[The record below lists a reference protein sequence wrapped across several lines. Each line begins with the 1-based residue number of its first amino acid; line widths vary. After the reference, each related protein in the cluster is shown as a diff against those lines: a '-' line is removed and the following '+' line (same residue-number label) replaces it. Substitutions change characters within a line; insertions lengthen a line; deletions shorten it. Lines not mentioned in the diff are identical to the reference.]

1 MLPFDAREP
10 MKTAY
15 RTHTCGELTKKDA
28 GQTVRLAGWVDSSRD
43 HGGLIFIDL
52 RDRYGTTQCVFNP
65 EVAREAHALAE
76 GMHGED
82 VVQLE
87 GTVSPRPA
95 AAVNP
100 KIPTGEIEVRVTAAE
115 VLAKSEPPPITVADD
130 CDAGEDVRL
139 RYRYLDLRRPCMQ
152 RNLLVRHEIIQAM
165 RRTLEDERF
174 IEVETPLL
182 TKSTPE
188 GARDFLVPSR
198 INPGRFY
205 ALPQS
210 PQLFKQILMVSGFDR
225 YYQIARCLRDE
236 DLRAD
241 RQPEFTQLDIEMALV
256 EEEDVLGVT
265 ERVVAA
271 VVKAAKGIDVATP
284 FPRLTFAEAVRD
296 YGSDKPDRRFEMRL
310 KDVAEVA
317 RASEFRIFRQAAEA
331 GGHVRGLK
339 VPGGPGPNP
348 KGAGG
353 AGAPGLTRKDID
365 NLTTFAADFGAKG
378 LAWMRVE
385 ADGLTGPIA
394 KFFKPDQLAAM
405 QKTFAAKEGDL
416 LLFVADQPAVVA
428 ASLGAL
434 RVHLG
439 HRLGLVPQ
447 KELNFCWV
455 TDFPLFE
462 WDVEAKRH
470 VAIHH
475 PFTSPRPEDMD
486 RLESEPL
493 SVRARAY
500 DLVLNGVELGGGSI
514 RIHRPDVQ
522 ERVFRLL
529 GIGKEEAEE
538 KFGFLLEALRYG
550 APPHGGIALGLDRFV
565 RLLVGASSI
574 REVIAFPKTQRAQCM
589 MSGAPGTVDERQ
601 LRDLHIRLRPE
612 AAKEE

>member
-1 MLPFDAREP
+1 MLPFDARES

-15 RTHTCGELTKKDA
+15 RTHTCGELTREHA
-28 GQTVRLAGWVDSSRD
+28 GRTVRLAGWVDSSRD

-76 GMHGED
+76 EMHGQD
-82 VVQLE
+82 VVRLE
-87 GTVSPRPA
+87 GTVTPRPA

-100 KIPTGEIEVRVTAAE
+100 KIPTGEIEVRVTGAE
-115 VLAKSEPPPITVADD
+115 VLAKSDSPPITVADD

-165 RRTLEDERF
+165 RRTLEGERF

-210 PQLFKQILMVSGFDR
+210 PQLFKQLLMVSGFDR

-241 RQPEFTQLDIEMALV
+241 RQPEFTQLDIEMAFIA
-256 EEEDVLGVT
+256 EDDVLGVT

-271 VVKAAKGIDVATP
+271 VVKAVKGVQVATP
-284 FPRLTFAEAVRD
+284 FPRLSFAEAMRD

-310 KDVAEVA
+310 KDVTEVA

-339 VPGGPGPNP
+339 VPGGKSLP
-348 KGAGG
+348 
-353 AGAPGLTRKDID
+353 RKDID
-365 NLTTFAADFGAKG
+365 NFTIFAADFGAKG
-378 LAWMRVE
+378 LAWMRME
-385 ADGLTGPIA
+385 SAGLTGPIA

-405 QKTFAAKEGDL
+405 QKTFAAHEGDL
-416 LLFVADQPAVVA
+416 LLFVADAPAVVA

-447 KELNFCWV
+447 EELNFCWV
-455 TDFPLFE
+455 TDFPLFA
-462 WDVEAKRH
+462 WDVEEKRH

-475 PFTSPRPEDMD
+475 PFTSPKPEDMD

-550 APPHGGIALGLDRFV
+550 APPHGGIALGIDRFV

-589 MSGAPGTVDERQ
+589 MSGAPGTVDEKQ

-612 AAKEE
+612 AKGEAAGAPATPPTPQN

>member
-1 MLPFDAREP
+1 

-15 RTHTCGELTKKDA
+15 RTHTCGELTREHA
-28 GQTVRLAGWVDSSRD
+28 GRTVRIAGWVDSSRD

-65 EVAREAHALAE
+65 AVAREAHALAE
-76 GMHGED
+76 EMHGQD
-82 VVQLE
+82 VVRLD
-87 GTVSPRPA
+87 GTVTLRPA

-100 KIPTGEIEVRVTAAE
+100 KISTGEIEVRVTGAE
-115 VLAKSEPPPITVADD
+115 VLAKSDSPPITVADD

-152 RNLLVRHEIIQAM
+152 RNLLVRHEIIRAM
-165 RRTLEDERF
+165 RRTLEGERF

-241 RQPEFTQLDIEMALV
+241 RQPEFTQLDIEMAFIA
-256 EEEDVLGVT
+256 EDDVLGVT

-271 VVKAAKGIDVATP
+271 VVKAVKGIDVATP
-284 FPRLTFAEAVRD
+284 FPRLSFAEAMRD
-296 YGSDKPDRRFEMRL
+296 YGSDKPDRRFEMKL
-310 KDVAEVA
+310 ADVAEVA

-339 VPGGPGPNP
+339 VPGGPG
-348 KGAGG
+348 
-353 AGAPGLTRKDID
+353 APGLTRKDID
-365 NLTTFAADFGAKG
+365 TLTAFAADFGAKG

-385 ADGLTGPIA
+385 AEGLTGPIA
-394 KFFKPDQLAAM
+394 KFFKADQLAAM
-405 QKTFAAKEGDL
+405 QKTFAAREGDL
-416 LLFVADQPAVVA
+416 LLFVADAPAVVA

-447 KELNFCWV
+447 EELNFCWV

-462 WDVEAKRH
+462 WDVEEKRH

-475 PFTSPRPEDMD
+475 PFTSPRPEDME

-550 APPHGGIALGLDRFV
+550 APPHGGIALGIDRFV

-589 MSGAPGTVDERQ
+589 MSGAPGTVDEKQ

>member
-1 MLPFDAREP
+1 
-10 MKTAY
+10 MKTAH
-15 RTHTCGELTKKDA
+15 RTHTCGELTREHA
-28 GQTVRLAGWVDSSRD
+28 GRTVRLAGWVDSSRD

-65 EVAREAHALAE
+65 AAAREAHALAE
-76 GMHGED
+76 EMHGQD
-82 VVQLE
+82 VVRLD
-87 GTVSPRPA
+87 GTVALRPA

-100 KIPTGEIEVRVTAAE
+100 KISTGEIEVRVTAAE
-115 VLAKSEPPPITVADD
+115 VLAKSESPPITVADD

-165 RRTLEDERF
+165 RRTLEGERF

-241 RQPEFTQLDIEMALV
+241 RQPEFTQLDIEMAFIA
-256 EEEDVLGVT
+256 EDDVLGVT
-265 ERVVAA
+265 ERVAAA
-271 VVKAAKGIDVATP
+271 VVKAVKGIDVATP
-284 FPRLTFAEAVRD
+284 FPRLSFAEAMRD
-296 YGSDKPDRRFEMRL
+296 YGSDKPDRRFEMKL
-310 KDVAEVA
+310 ADVAEVA

-339 VPGGPGPNP
+339 VPGGPG
-348 KGAGG
+348 
-353 AGAPGLTRKDID
+353 APGLTRKDID
-365 NLTTFAADFGAKG
+365 TLTAFAADFGAKG
-378 LAWMRVE
+378 LAWMRME
-385 ADGLTGPIA
+385 SAGLTGPIA
-394 KFFKPDQLAAM
+394 KFFKADQLSAM
-405 QKTFAAKEGDL
+405 QQTFAAKKGDL
-416 LLFVADQPAVVA
+416 LLFVADAPAVVA

-447 KELNFCWV
+447 EELNFCWV
-455 TDFPLFE
+455 TDFPLLE
-462 WDVEAKRH
+462 WDVEETRH

-475 PFTSPRPEDMD
+475 PFTSPRREDMD

-529 GIGKEEAEE
+529 GIGKAEAEE

-550 APPHGGIALGLDRFV
+550 APPHGGIALGIDRFV

-589 MSGAPGTVDERQ
+589 MSGAPGTVDEKQ

>member
-1 MLPFDAREP
+1 MR
-10 MKTAY
+10 TAY
-15 RTHTCGELTKKDA
+15 RTHTCGELRRDHA
-28 GQTVRLAGWVDSSRD
+28 GQTVRLAGWVESGRD

-65 EVAREAHALAE
+65 QTSPEAHALAKKARSQYVLGIE
-76 GMHGED
+76 GKVAARPED
-82 VVQLE
+82 M
-87 GTVSPRPA
+87 
-95 AAVNP
+95 VNP
-100 KIPTGEIEVRVTAAE
+100 KIATGEIEVRITRAE
-115 VLAKSEPPPITVADD
+115 VLAESDSPPIEVTDD
-130 CDAGEDVRL
+130 CEAGEDVRL
-139 RYRYLDLRRPCMQ
+139 RYRYLDLRRPRMQ
-152 RNLLVRHEIIQAM
+152 KNLLVRHEIIKTI
-165 RRTLEDERF
+165 RGTLEAEGF
-174 IEVETPLL
+174 VEVETPFL

-210 PQLFKQILMVSGFDR
+210 PQLFKQILMIAGYDR

-241 RQPEFTQLDIEMALV
+241 RQPEFTQLDLEMAFV
-256 EEEDVLGVT
+256 EEDDVLAVT

-271 VVKAAKGIDVATP
+271 VAKAVKGVEVPTP
-284 FPRLTFAEAVRD
+284 FPRLSFAEAMRD
-296 YGSDKPDRRFEMRL
+296 YGSDKPDRRFEMKL
-310 KDVAEVA
+310 GDVAEVA
-317 RASEFRIFRQAAEA
+317 QQSEFRIFREAAEA

-339 VPGGPGPNP
+339 VPGGPG
-348 KGAGG
+348 
-353 AGAPGLTRKDID
+353 APGLSRKDID
-365 NLTTFAADFGAKG
+365 NLTAFASDFGAKG

-385 ADGLTGPIA
+385 PEGLAGPIA
-394 KFFKPDQLAAM
+394 KFFSADQLAAM
-405 QKTFAAKEGDL
+405 KETFSAEPGDL

-439 HRLGLVPQ
+439 HRLGLVPDG
-447 KELNFCWV
+447 ELDLCWV

-462 WDVEAKRH
+462 YDVQEKRH

-475 PFTSPRPEDMD
+475 PFTSPRPEDLD
-486 RLESEPL
+486 RLETDPL
-493 SVRARAY
+493 SVRARSY

-522 ERVFRLL
+522 QRVFRML
-529 GIGKEEAEE
+529 GISKEEAEA

-565 RLLVGASSI
+565 RLLLDEPSI
-574 REVIAFPKTQRAQCM
+574 RQVIAFPKTQRAQCLM
-589 MSGAPGTVDERQ
+589 TGAPSPVDERQ
-601 LRDLHIRLRPE
+601 LRDLHLRLRPE
-612 AAKEE
+612 AAQD

>member
-1 MLPFDAREP
+1 MR
-10 MKTAY
+10 TAY
-15 RTHTCGELTKKDA
+15 RTHTCGELRRDHA
-28 GQTVRLAGWVDSSRD
+28 GQTVRLAGWVESGRD

-65 EVAREAHALAE
+65 QTSPEAHALAKKARSQYVLGIE
-76 GMHGED
+76 GKVAARPED
-82 VVQLE
+82 M
-87 GTVSPRPA
+87 
-95 AAVNP
+95 VNP
-100 KIPTGEIEVRVTAAE
+100 KIATGEIEVRITRAE
-115 VLAKSEPPPITVADD
+115 ILAESDAPPIEVTDD
-130 CDAGEDVRL
+130 CEAGEDVRL
-139 RYRYLDLRRPCMQ
+139 RYRYLDLRRPRMQ
-152 RNLLVRHEIIQAM
+152 KNLLVRHEIIKTI
-165 RRTLEDERF
+165 RGTLEAEGF
-174 IEVETPLL
+174 VEVETPFL

-210 PQLFKQILMVSGFDR
+210 PQLFKQILMIAGYDR

-241 RQPEFTQLDIEMALV
+241 RQPEFTQLDLEMAFV
-256 EEEDVLGVT
+256 EEDDVLAVT

-271 VVKAAKGIDVATP
+271 VAKAVKGVEVPTP
-284 FPRLTFAEAVRD
+284 FPRLSFAEAMRD
-296 YGSDKPDRRFEMRL
+296 YGSDKPDRRFEMKL
-310 KDVAEVA
+310 GDVAEVA
-317 RASEFRIFRQAAEA
+317 QQSEFRIFREAAEA

-339 VPGGPGPNP
+339 VPGGPG
-348 KGAGG
+348 
-353 AGAPGLTRKDID
+353 APGLSRKDID
-365 NLTTFAADFGAKG
+365 NLTAFASDFGAKG

-385 ADGLTGPIA
+385 PEGLAGPIA
-394 KFFKPDQLAAM
+394 KFFSADQLAAM
-405 QKTFAAKEGDL
+405 KETFSAEPGDL

-439 HRLGLVPQ
+439 HRLGLVPEG
-447 KELNFCWV
+447 KLDLCWV

-462 WDVEAKRH
+462 YDVQEKRH

-475 PFTSPRPEDMD
+475 PFTSPRPADLD
-486 RLESEPL
+486 RLETEPL
-493 SVRARAY
+493 SVRARSY

-522 ERVFRLL
+522 QRVFRML
-529 GIGKEEAEE
+529 GISKEEAEA

-565 RLLVGASSI
+565 RLLLDEPSI
-574 REVIAFPKTQRAQCM
+574 RQVIAFPKTQRAQCLM
-589 MSGAPGTVDERQ
+589 TGAPSPVDERQ
-601 LRDLHIRLRPE
+601 LRDLHLRLRPE
-612 AAKEE
+612 AAQD

>member
-1 MLPFDAREP
+1 
-10 MKTAY
+10 
-15 RTHTCGELTKKDA
+15 
-28 GQTVRLAGWVDSSRD
+28 
-43 HGGLIFIDL
+43 
-52 RDRYGTTQCVFNP
+52 
-65 EVAREAHALAE
+65 
-76 GMHGED
+76 
-82 VVQLE
+82 
-87 GTVSPRPA
+87 
-95 AAVNP
+95 
-100 KIPTGEIEVRVTAAE
+100 
-115 VLAKSEPPPITVADD
+115 
-130 CDAGEDVRL
+130 
-139 RYRYLDLRRPCMQ
+139 
-152 RNLLVRHEIIQAM
+152 
-165 RRTLEDERF
+165 
-174 IEVETPLL
+174 
-182 TKSTPE
+182 
-188 GARDFLVPSR
+188 
-198 INPGRFY
+198 
-205 ALPQS
+205 
-210 PQLFKQILMVSGFDR
+210 
-225 YYQIARCLRDE
+225 
-236 DLRAD
+236 
-241 RQPEFTQLDIEMALV
+241 
-256 EEEDVLGVT
+256 VT

-271 VVKAAKGIDVATP
+271 VVKAVKGIDVATP
-284 FPRLTFAEAVRD
+284 FPRLSFAEAMRD
-296 YGSDKPDRRFEMRL
+296 YGSDKPDRRFEMKL
-310 KDVAEVA
+310 ADVAEVA

-339 VPGGPGPNP
+339 VPGGPG
-348 KGAGG
+348 
-353 AGAPGLTRKDID
+353 APGLTRKDID
-365 NLTTFAADFGAKG
+365 TLTAFAADFGAKG

-385 ADGLTGPIA
+385 AEGLTGPIA
-394 KFFKPDQLAAM
+394 KFFKADQLAAM
-405 QKTFAAKEGDL
+405 QKTFAAREGDL
-416 LLFVADQPAVVA
+416 LLFVADAPAVVA

-447 KELNFCWV
+447 EELNFCWV

-462 WDVEAKRH
+462 WDVEEKRH

-475 PFTSPRPEDMD
+475 PFTSPRPEDME

-550 APPHGGIALGLDRFV
+550 APPHGGIALGIDRFV

-589 MSGAPGTVDERQ
+589 MSGAPGTVDEKQ